1 MKNPISR
8 LFLVLALV
16 CGLSFIIMF
25 PAGSGDRSVDSNS
38 KYEFEMVKL
47 NAFEEQVR
55 LATVRIL
62 FGMNGH
68 GTGTLFDYKGKTVVF
83 TAAHVADFGKNYPYL
98 VQNIYGEKK
107 VAKLIYIDKKLDF
120 AVLSIDN
127 FDTIRP
133 IPFKIR
139 GFNLKNLID
148 LEVFFSSHPA
158 RHDVLT
164 SRGRIAGF
172 EEEFILINS
181 VAWKGSS
188 GASIFSR
195 NGEFIGILFA
205 ISIDKPFGV
214 PTLIDNIIWVSPYY
228 YIEWEELDKAI
239 EKIEEKKRKKK

>member
-8 LFLVLALV
+8 IFLILALF
-16 CGLSFIIMF
+16 CGLSFAIML
-25 PAGSGDRSVDSNS
+25 PVGGKDSPIDSAS

-47 NAFEEQVR
+47 NAFEEQAR
-55 LATVRIL
+55 LATVRVL

-68 GTGTLFDYKGKTVVF
+68 GTGTLFSYNGKTVVF
-83 TAAHVADFGKNYPYL
+83 TAAHVAGFGKNYPYL

-107 VAKLIYIDKKLDF
+107 TARLIYIDKKLDF
-120 AVLSIDN
+120 AVLSIDG
-127 FDTIRP
+127 FDTIKP
-133 IPFKIR
+133 IPFKMR

-148 LEVFFSSHPA
+148 LEIFFSSHPA
-158 RHDVLT
+158 RHDTLT

-172 EEEFILINS
+172 QGEFILINS

-205 ISIDKPFGV
+205 ISIDKPFGA